1 MTMWKSLPVGRDPPN
16 TVNVII
22 ETPKGSKNKYEVSK
36 DYDSIV
42 LDRVLHSSVVF
53 PMDYGMIPRTY
64 CEDGDAID
72 AMVIISEPTFTG
84 CVLEARPIGLL
95 RMRDEKGADDK
106 ILCAAIR
113 DPRNRE
119 YFDITDL
126 PTHYL
131 DEIAEFF
138 RTYKHLEEGKNTQ
151 VLGWEARSS
160 GLKAVLDGMDL
171 FEKMFN
177 TKVEKDGPSAEH
189 KVLHPDH

>member
-1 MTMWKSLPVGRDPPN
+1 MTLFKELPTGRDPPRN
-16 TVNVII
+16 IYVIV

-36 DYDSIV
+36 EYDAIM

-53 PMDYGMIPRTY
+53 PLEYGMVPQTFY
-64 CEDGDAID
+64 EDGDAID
-72 AMVIISEPTFTG
+72 AMVVMSEPTFIG
-84 CVLEARPIGLL
+84 CVIEARPLGVL

-119 YFDITDL
+119 YYDLTDL

-138 RTYKHLEEGKNTQ
+138 RTYKHLEENKKTE
-151 VLGWEARSS
+151 VLGWEGRESAMECI
-160 GLKAVLDGMDL
+160 LEGMAL
-171 FEKMFN
+171 YKKIFE
-177 TKVEKDGPSAEH
+177 
-189 KVLHPDH
+189 